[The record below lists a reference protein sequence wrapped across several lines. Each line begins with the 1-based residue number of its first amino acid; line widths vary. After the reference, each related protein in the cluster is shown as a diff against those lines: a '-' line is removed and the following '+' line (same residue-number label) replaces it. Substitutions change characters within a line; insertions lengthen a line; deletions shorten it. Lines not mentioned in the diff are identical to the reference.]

1 MGYAARL
8 ADREQRLGRPVLVG
22 IVGAGQMGSGL
33 IAQISRAR
41 GMEVAAVADI
51 ATDRAVR
58 AFKAA
63 GRDDVFVAATVDEAI
78 AAVEERRAVVLADG
92 LQLADLPLDI
102 VVEVSGVPDVAAQV
116 ALSCLLKRRDVAL
129 MTVEA
134 DVTVGQLLSSI
145 ARAGDAVYTICRG
158 DEPVECLKL
167 VEFADDLGLKVIAAG
182 KGKNNPMRPTDT
194 PDDVAD
200 EALRKHMNPKMLC
213 SFTDGT
219 KTQIEMA
226 ALANA
231 TGFAVD
237 VTGMHGVACDVVDL
251 ATTLV
256 PEAVGGIITSSE
268 PVVEYVTG
276 DVAPGVFVIVESED
290 DVVTMELEYLKL
302 GTGPYFAIYRPYH
315 LASIEA
321 LRSIGEA
328 VLDRRPSFQATQWRA
343 DVLAHAKS
351 DLAAGTVLEGI
362 GGHHVYGTTHAS
374 AEAHACRGLPIGLAA
389 GCRLIRDVAQGRMLT
404 YDDVAI
410 DETRPL
416 VALRRLQDALQRT
429 GVLPQ
434 AAADVMKGL
443 VRQ

>member
-1 MGYAARL
+1 MGYATRL
-8 ADREQRLGRPVLVG
+8 AARERELGRPVLVG

-33 IAQISRAR
+33 IAQISRAQ

-63 GRDDVFVAATVDEAI
+63 GRDDVFVAAGVEEAI
-78 AAVEERRAVVLADG
+78 AAVGERRAVVLADG

-145 ARAGDAVYTICRG
+145 ARAGDSVYTICRG

-167 VEFADDLGLKVIAAG
+167 VEFADDLGLKVVAAG

-194 PDDVAD
+194 PDDIAD
-200 EALRKHMNPKMLC
+200 EASLKHMNPKMLC

-237 VTGMHGVACDVVDL
+237 VTGMHGVACDVADL
-251 ATTLV
+251 ATTII
-256 PEAVGGIITSSE
+256 PASAGGIISSPG

-276 DVAPGVFVIVESED
+276 NVAPGVFVIVESED
-290 DVVTMELEYLKL
+290 DVVTTELEYLKL
-302 GTGPYFAIYRPYH
+302 GTGPYFALYRPYH

-321 LRSIGEA
+321 LQSVGEA
-328 VLDRRPSFQATQWRA
+328 VLDRQPSFQATQWRA
-343 DVLAHAKS
+343 DVIAHAKS
-351 DLAAGTVLEGI
+351 DLPAGTILEGI
-362 GGHHVYGTTHAS
+362 GGHHVHGTTHDA
-374 AEAHACRGLPIGLAA
+374 AEARAGRGLPIGLAA
-389 GCRLIRDVAQGRMLT
+389 GCELVRDVAQGQMLT
-404 YDDVAI
+404 YDDVSI

-429 GVLPQ
+429 GVLSE
-434 AAADVMKGL
+434 ATVDVMRGL

>member
-1 MGYAARL
+1 MGYATRL
-8 ADREQRLGRPVLVG
+8 AAREQDLGRPVLVG

-58 AFKAA
+58 ALKAA
-63 GRDDVFVAATVDEAI
+63 GRDDVFVAVDVREAVD
-78 AAVEERRAVVLADG
+78 AVEHRRAVVLADG

-134 DVTVGQLLSSI
+134 DVTVGQLLSSL
-145 ARAGDAVYTICRG
+145 ARAGDAVYTVCRG

-167 VEFADDLGLKVIAAG
+167 VEFADDLGLKVVAAG

-200 EALRKHMNPKMLC
+200 EAMRKHMNPKMLC

-231 TGFAVD
+231 TGFTVD
-237 VTGMHGVACDVVDL
+237 VPGMHGVACDVADL

-256 PEAVGGIITSSE
+256 PQAAGGIVDSTG

-276 DVAPGVFVIVESED
+276 NVAPGVFVIVKSED
-290 DVVTMELEYLKL
+290 DVVTAELEYLKL
-302 GTGPYFAIYRPYH
+302 GKGPFFALYRPYH

-321 LRSIGEA
+321 LQSVGEA

-343 DVLAHAKS
+343 EVIAHAKA
-351 DLAAGTVLEGI
+351 DLESGTVLEGI
-362 GGHHVYGTTHAS
+362 GGHHVHGTVHDA
-374 AEAHACRGLPIGLAA
+374 AEARASRGLPIGLAA
-389 GCRLIRDVAQGRMLT
+389 GCRLVRDVALGQMLT
-404 YDDVAI
+404 YDDVAV

-416 VALRRLQDALQRT
+416 VALRRLQDALQLT
-429 GVLPQ
+429 GVLPETT
-434 AAADVMKGL
+434 ADVVRGL
-443 VRQ
+443 VRP